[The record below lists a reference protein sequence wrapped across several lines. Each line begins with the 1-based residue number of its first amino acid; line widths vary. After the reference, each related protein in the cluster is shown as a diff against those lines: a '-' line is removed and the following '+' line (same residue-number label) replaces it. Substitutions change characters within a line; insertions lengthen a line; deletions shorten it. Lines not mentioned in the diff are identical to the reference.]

1 MSNLYASSGENIHIS
16 NFSVLTVT
24 SERTNP
30 SHFVFQM
37 SQHVERHSAVPEGRH
52 KRLNA
57 PVLASAAIGDE
68 VARSW
73 PKWSVAVA
81 ILSGS
86 HRVRRVSF
94 GLLHFLEQAP
104 PKNLGPGTFVRSP
117 KWLV

>member
-1 MSNLYASSGENIHIS
+1 
-16 NFSVLTVT
+16 
-24 SERTNP
+24 
-30 SHFVFQM
+30 M
-37 SQHVERHSAVPEGRH
+37 SQHVERDSAVPEVRH
-52 KRLNA
+52 KRLNG
-57 PVLASAAIGDE
+57 PVLTSAASDDE
-68 VARSW
+68 VARGW